1 MKNKNKLHFDGWA
14 SWVWAGKK
22 IYQMKV
28 RRGPIS
34 DPAGF
39 IEVLGNITLEEQT
52 RGEWVVWFQNEGR
65 RSRLG
70 LINGVSHAKRYG
82 EQQLKQSFQN
92 TGLS

>member
-1 MKNKNKLHFDGWA
+1 MKDKKKIFFDSWA
-14 SWVWAGKK
+14 SWTWGGKK

-39 IEVLGNITLEEQT
+39 VNILGNITLEEQT
-52 RGEWVVWFQNEGR
+52 RGEWVVWFQHEGG

-70 LINGVSHAKRYG
+70 LINGVDRAKAYS
-82 EQQLKQSFQN
+82 EYQLKKTFEN
-92 TGLS
+92 TGPS